1 MSTIYDKEQAL
12 FAEWIEHEKWTGD
25 SEEYLN
31 GHFCWDGLHFT
42 GMPSERID
50 GKDGHSYRIM
60 NGDNKQEEIWKN
72 AFIKPL
78 FLCKDYNGDES
89 VDVREETGYSD
100 EKLYWR
106 FFKKYLILLYAL
118 TNFNQKTQSFPS
130 YEECCIKENY
140 WLGDK
145 GFFHAPVV
153 RMNLKKV
160 AGGSSCPDSLLQK
173 YVNNDYQYIT
183 RQIDLYDANV
193 FVCCHSGE
201 VLNPIWDLMW
211 WNKDLKQGLFK
222 EELRQFDKTDY
233 SFWYSEEQK
242 KVILS
247 VPHMSKIVDA
257 WEFYRPI
264 PIFERFLRER
274 EGFFNR

>member
-1 MSTIYDKEQAL
+1 MNSIYKKENAL
-12 FAEWIEHEKWTGD
+12 FEEWIKHEKWTGLSD
-25 SEEYLN
+25 EELN
-31 GHFCWDGLHFT
+31 GLFCWDGLHFT
-42 GMPSERID
+42 GKPSELKE
-50 GKDGHSYRIM
+50 GPDGHSYRVM
-60 NGDNKQEEIWKN
+60 DCDEKQDEIWSK
-72 AFIKPL
+72 AFLKPI
-78 FLCKDYNGDES
+78 FLCKDYNGYEA
-89 VDVREETGYSD
+89 VDVREESGYYD
-100 EKLYWR
+100 EQLYWK

-118 TNFNQKTQSFPS
+118 TNYDLKNKVFPS
-130 YEECCIKENY
+130 YEDCCIKENY
-140 WLGDK
+140 WLGEK

-160 AGGSSCPDSLLQK
+160 AGGSSCSDKLLQE
-173 YVNNDYQYIT
+173 YIHNDYQYIT

-201 VLNPIWDLMW
+201 ILNPIWDLMW
-211 WNKDLKQGLFK
+211 WDNKLEQGLFSDLKQY
-222 EELRQFDKTDY
+222 DKSDD

-242 KVILS
+242 KIIIS
-247 VPHMSKIVDA
+247 VPHMSKIIDA